1 MLGLRR
7 NARILPAAGPRV
19 AAPEGSPPGP
29 REAAAPRSP
38 RTRRR
43 AAARLGELWQW
54 QTWRRPSWRWL
65 AALVALSALANLVV
79 LAAQMRSLIRSL
91 YLNADNA
98 GALVLPALKGEA
110 PAGAIVNLGDHPWY
124 EPWWYMRATA
134 GLPHY
139 HQLWE
144 LAPIALGLLGIVAV
158 TACAWRALGPLAGL
172 LCGTVLLAASE
183 VLREDLYVPEAHG
196 LVLLHLGVLCGVLL
210 IVLAWARARRL
221 TPARLLLLG
230 VPFVIFTGAGLT
242 DQLLL
247 VSGLGP
253 FVLAPLLC
261 WWRLRTRVWL
271 AVSAFA
277 VGTAVLSG
285 LLALELAHLMQEQ
298 HVIHAPFPIN
308 FVATG
313 SIVGGFENLLAA
325 LLALGGGS
333 FLGAPVS
340 GENLF
345 TFLAGILVLL
355 ALVFVARALWRW
367 AQPAQRTAPSG
378 AHDSVST
385 TACETAPP
393 PRELFVAFW
402 GLVIVFVVAAFVLT
416 QLSGE
421 ASNTRYLIGVW
432 AALAALLGVLATS
445 APARAALLVGVAA
458 FGALN
463 VRSELASGVT
473 PAGVGPNL
481 HLAGEIERFAV
492 AHGASVGYGSYWDAA
507 PVTWETHQRVR
518 FYPIQ
523 ACDTGSGWCDFYGN
537 QITSWYLPRPH
548 ARTFLVTDTRP
559 GILAEVSEAPAVFG
573 HPIAGESLGE
583 GLTIYIYNRDLAS
596 YLTP

>member
-1 MLGLRR
+1 MPSNDSRR
-7 NARILPAAGPRV
+7 SRDA
-19 AAPEGSPPGP
+19 
-29 REAAAPRSP
+29 
-38 RTRRR
+38 
-43 AAARLGELWQW
+43 WHW

-65 AALVALSALANLVV
+65 VALVALSALANLLV
-79 LAAQMRSLIRSL
+79 LAAQLRGLIRGL

-98 GALVLPALKGEA
+98 TALVLPALKGEA

-172 LCGTVLLAASE
+172 LCGGALIAASE
-183 VLREDLYVPEAHG
+183 VMREDLYVPEAHG
-196 LVLLHLGVLCGVLL
+196 LVLLHLGVLCGALL

-221 TPARLLLLG
+221 TLVRLLLLG

-261 WWRLRTRVWL
+261 WWRLRTRLWL

-285 LLALELAHLMQEQ
+285 LLALELAHVMQEQ
-298 HVIHAPFPIN
+298 HVIHAPFPID

-313 SIVGGFENLLAA
+313 SIVSGFENLLAA

-333 FLGAPVS
+333 FLGGPVS

-345 TFLAGILVLL
+345 TFLAGVLVLL
-355 ALVFVARALWRW
+355 ALACVTRALWRW
-367 AQPAQRTAPSG
+367 ARPAQLTAQLDARHPASPGAPDIALPAGEAASSG
-378 AHDSVST
+378 AREVT
-385 TACETAPP
+385 WPA
-393 PRELFVAFW
+393 RELFIAFW
-402 GLVIVFVVAAFVLT
+402 GPVIVFVVAAFVLT

-421 ASNTRYLIGVW
+421 QSNTRYLIGAW

-481 HLAGEIERFAV
+481 HVAGEIEHFAA

-507 PVTWETHQRVR
+507 PVTWGTHQRVR

-523 ACDTGSGWCDFYGN
+523 ACDTGSGWCDFYN
-537 QITSWYLPRPH
+537 NEISSWYLPRPH
-548 ARTFLVTDTRP
+548 TPTFLVTDTRP
-559 GILAEVSEAPAVFG
+559 GLLAAVAATPAAFG

-596 YLTP
+596 YLSP